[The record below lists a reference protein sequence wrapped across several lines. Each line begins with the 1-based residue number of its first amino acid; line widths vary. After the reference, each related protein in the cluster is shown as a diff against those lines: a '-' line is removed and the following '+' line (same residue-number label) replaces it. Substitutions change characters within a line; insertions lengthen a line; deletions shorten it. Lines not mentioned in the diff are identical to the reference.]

1 MPSGSPVFAALV
13 EAMVPPGGAFA
24 AGGLDLVSAADLDSF
39 IGGRG
44 LPAARGLRLGLR
56 LLDLCP
62 FLLAPRH
69 GRRFSRLALA
79 ERIAVL
85 EAWERSRLVPL
96 RQLVAFTRVKL
107 AKGEKKQLAFTVP
120 ASAMS
125 VIDDDGKRRVHPTKM
140 AIAVGGCQPG
150 DAKAVGRGVGEPV
163 GVEVSVTGESVEM
176 ER

>member
-96 RQLVAFTRVKL
+96 RQLVHMLKL
-107 AKGEKKQLAFTVP
+107 LIMVHVYSRPEVEVQL
-120 ASAMS
+120 
-125 VIDDDGKRRVHPTKM
+125 GYVHPLLRVPRPE
-140 AIAVGGCQPG
+140 AA
-150 DAKAVGRGVGEPV
+150 A
-163 GVEVSVTGESVEM
+163 
-176 ER
+176 